1 MRKVILKLHVSLD
14 GYLCAA
20 RGDAMEWV
28 FRSYDDKLKAWELA
42 QLRQAGVHAMG
53 RALYE
58 EMAAYWPN
66 STDAFAEPMNHIPK
80 LVFSNTLAEATWP
93 DTSIA
98 RGDAPHAL
106 QRLLNE
112 PNTDQRPILVHGGAS
127 LVQGLLRHQL
137 IDEML
142 LIVHPVALAKGLPL
156 FTTPVDLRLISSRSF
171 PAGAVLMV
179 YGRS

>member
-20 RGDAMEWV
+20 RGDAMDWV
-28 FRSYDDKLKAWELA
+28 FRTYDDELKAWELA

-58 EMAAYWPN
+58 EMAAYWPT
-66 STDAFAEPMNHIPK
+66 SSEVFAEPMNSIPK
-80 LVFSNTLAEATWP
+80 LVFSNTLEEATWT

-106 QRLLNE
+106 QRLLQE
-112 PNTDQRPILVHGGAS
+112 PAVDERPILVHGGVS
-127 LVQGLLRHQL
+127 FVQGLLQHKL

-156 FTTPVDLRLISSRSF
+156 FTEPMDLHLISSRTF